1 MDNFYK
7 RYVVTH
13 PFRITAYRTLNDYR
27 GPANTVFSGE
37 SHNFWEFICRLE
49 GESETTRGNE
59 IFHMRPGN
67 FLVIP
72 PMVFHST
79 RTTAPYHT
87 LNFSFEI
94 TGTFPVIFSEGVFY
108 LSPSEINELTY
119 IFHRLQTAYF
129 LGEPDPE
136 LGAEATSAMESFLMR
151 LSRQHTP
158 HSKHSTSRNSI
169 AYHRI
174 LKSMEDALYENL
186 SLQEIAMRNKISA
199 STIKALFQTYAGI
212 PPKKYY
218 SDMRGIEA
226 LRLLEEGVEITQ
238 IAKKMNYSSTNY
250 LTATFKKQFGL
261 PPGQFRS
268 KIAKQDTTD
277 IL

>member
-1 MDNFYK
+1 MDNHYK
-7 RYVVTH
+7 RYTVTH

-27 GPANTVFSGE
+27 GSTNTVFSGE

-59 IFHMRPGN
+59 IFHMLPGN
-67 FLVIP
+67 LLVIP
-72 PMVFHST
+72 PMVFHSN
-79 RTTAPYHT
+79 RMAAPYRT

-94 TGTFPVIFSEGVFY
+94 TGTLPAIFSEGVFC
-108 LSPSEINELTY
+108 LSPSEINELTD
-119 IFHRLQTAYF
+119 IFYRLQKAYF
-129 LGEPDPE
+129 QGEPDPE
-136 LGAEATSAMESFLMR
+136 LGAEATSAMEAFLMR

-158 HSKHSTSRNSI
+158 NSKLSSSHNSI

-174 LKSMEDALYENL
+174 LKSMEETLYENL
-186 SLQEIAMRNKISA
+186 SLQEIAMRNKVSV
-199 STIKALFQTYAGI
+199 STIKVLFQTYAGI

-226 LRLLEEGVEITQ
+226 LRLLEEGLEITQ

-250 LTATFKKQFGL
+250 LSATFKKQFGL

-268 KIAKQDTTD
+268 RMIKQGTTD

>member
-1 MDNFYK
+1 MDRVYE
-7 RYVVTH
+7 RYEVAH

-27 GPANTVFSGE
+27 GQGNTVFTGE

-49 GESETTRGNE
+49 GESETTRGSE
-59 IFHMRPGN
+59 IFHIRPGN
-67 FLVIP
+67 FLAIP
-72 PMVFHST
+72 PMVFHSN
-79 RTTAPYHT
+79 RNIVPYRT

-94 TGTFPVIFSEGVFY
+94 TGTFPAIFSEGVFY
-108 LSPSEINELTY
+108 LSPAEINELTG
-119 IFHRLQTAYF
+119 IFLRLQQAYF
-129 LGEPDPE
+129 PAEPDPE

-158 HSKHSTSRNSI
+158 HSKHSESRSSI
-169 AYHRI
+169 TYHKI
-174 LKSMEDALYENL
+174 LKSMEDAVYENL
-186 SLQEIAMRNKISA
+186 SIQDFAERNDVSV
-199 STIKALFQTYAGI
+199 STIKALFRNYADI

-226 LRLLEEGVEITQ
+226 LRLLQEGMEIGQ
-238 IAKKMNYSSTNY
+238 IAEKMNYSSINY
-250 LTATFKKQFGL
+250 FSSTFKKQFGL

-268 KIAKQDTTD
+268 KIISQNTTD

>member
-1 MDNFYK
+1 MDNLYE
-7 RYVVTH
+7 RYAVTH
-13 PFRITAYRTLNDYR
+13 PFRIIAHRTLNEYR
-27 GPANTVFSGE
+27 GLVNTVFSGE

-59 IFHMRPGN
+59 IFHMQPGS
-67 FLVIP
+67 FLAIP
-72 PMVFHST
+72 PMVFHSN

-94 TGTFPVIFSEGVFY
+94 TGTFPAIYSEGVFY
-108 LSPSEINELTY
+108 LSPSEINELTD
-119 IFHRLQTAYF
+119 IFHRLQKAYF
-129 LGEPDPE
+129 LGEQDPE

-151 LSRQHTP
+151 LARQHTP
-158 HSKHSTSRNSI
+158 NSKHSNSRNSI
-169 AYHRI
+169 AYHRL

-186 SLQEIAMRNKISA
+186 SLQEIAMRNKTSV
-199 STIKALFQTYAGI
+199 STIEALFRTYAGI
-212 PPKKYY
+212 SPKKYY
-218 SDMRGIEA
+218 SDMRGIET
-226 LRLLEEGVEITQ
+226 LRLLMEGLEITQ

-250 LTATFKKQFGL
+250 LSATFKKQFGL

-268 KIAKQDTTD
+268 KIKKQDTTD